1 MLPNFEK
8 ETQSLITRGFS
19 RRQVGKIFS
28 AISAGA
34 AALPFTEFA
43 QAQQAERRAGGARGM
58 MDSSF
63 VRTSSRA
70 PSLSPAGSSAHTGCI
85 WCRTG
90 ETSTNCRPRS
100 CRSARP

>member
-1 MLPNFEK
+1 MLSNFEK

-58 MDSSF
+58 MDPSF

-70 PSLSPAGSSAHTGCI
+70 PSLSPAGSSVHTVCI

-90 ETSTNCRPRS
+90 ETSTNWRPRS
-100 CRSARP
+100 CRSARL